1 MTQVVPLDLDSA
13 KLLLDYRYT
22 SSARENVE
30 IFLSLDLGVDY
41 NNDLVLENMPKPI
54 NISTLSLPVPSN

>member
-13 KLLLDYRYT
+13 KLLLDYKYT
-22 SSARENVE
+22 DSARENVE